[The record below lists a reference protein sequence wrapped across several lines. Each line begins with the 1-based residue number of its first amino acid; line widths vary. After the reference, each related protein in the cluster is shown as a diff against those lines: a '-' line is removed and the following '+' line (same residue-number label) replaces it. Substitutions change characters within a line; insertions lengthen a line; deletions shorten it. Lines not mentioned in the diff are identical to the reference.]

1 MDPHPQNR
9 KVQNAWAFY
18 DWANSVYP
26 LVITSTIFPKYYNS
40 VTTSNGSD
48 VVQFLGFEVINT
60 ALYAYALSFAFLV
73 VVAIAPFL
81 SGIADY
87 GGKKLAFMRFFAWLG
102 AFATAMLFFFTGPNI
117 VFGISAFV
125 LAGIG
130 FSGSLVFYNAYLP
143 EIAPPSLHDRLS
155 ARGFSLGYL
164 GSVILLAFN
173 LWMVLAPGT
182 FGISQGSTLPAR
194 LAFLSVGLWW
204 FGFSWIPFSYL
215 PKNVYQRR
223 ASNHLIFQG
232 FRELKGVWRALGR
245 LPYLKR
251 FLVAFFLYSVG
262 LQTVMY
268 LAPTFGAKTIGLSS
282 GQLTA
287 SILVIQLVAIG
298 GATLFARLSG
308 MIGNVPTLMSMVI
321 IWIGVCAGA
330 YFTTSANGFYALAFS
345 VGLVMGGTQSLSR
358 STYAKLLPATQDH
371 ASYFSFFDI
380 TEKIAIV
387 LGTLGYGLIE
397 SFTGSMRNS
406 VIFLILFFAAG
417 LVGLKRLN
425 NLYQKNLLKA
435 STNEQ

>member
-1 MDPHPQNR
+1 MGSMTQSR

-40 VTTSNGSD
+40 VTTSGGND
-48 VVQFLGFEVINT
+48 IVNFLGLEIINT

-73 VVAIAPFL
+73 VVVIAPFL

-102 AFATAMLFFFTGPNI
+102 AFSTAMLFFFTGPNI
-117 VFGISAFV
+117 VFGITAFI

-143 EIAPPSLHDRLS
+143 EIAPPSFHDRLS

-164 GSVILLAFN
+164 GSVILLSFN
-173 LWMVLAPGT
+173 LWMVLTPTT
-182 FGISQGSTLPAR
+182 FGIEENSTLPAR
-194 LAFLSVGLWW
+194 FAFLTVGLWW

-215 PKNVYQRR
+215 PRNVYHKHPQKR
-223 ASNHLIFQG
+223 LIFQG
-232 FRELKGVWRALGR
+232 IRELRGVWHAVKIM
-245 LPYLKR
+245 PYLKR
-251 FLVAFFLYSVG
+251 YLLAFFLYSVG

-287 SILVIQLVAIG
+287 SILIIQLVAIA

-308 MIGNVPTLMSMVI
+308 MFGNVSTLMSMLL
-321 IWIGVCAGA
+321 IWIGICAGA
-330 YFTTSANGFYALAFS
+330 YFTTTPNGFYALAFS

-358 STYAKLLPATQDH
+358 STYAKLLPETQDH

-397 SFTGSMRNS
+397 SLTGSMRNS
-406 VIFLILFFAAG
+406 VSFLILFFALG
-417 LVGLKRLN
+417 LVALWRLHV
-425 NLYQKNLLKA
+425 LYQKNTGGIKG
-435 STNEQ
+435 

>member
-1 MDPHPQNR
+1 MIQLR

-40 VTTSNGSD
+40 VTTSEGND
-48 VVQFLGFEVINT
+48 IVTFLGLEIINT
-60 ALYAYALSFAFLV
+60 ALYAYALSLAFMV
-73 VVAIAPFL
+73 VVVLAPFL

-102 AFATAMLFFFTGPNI
+102 AFSTAMLFFFTGPNI
-117 VFGISAFV
+117 VFGITAFT

-143 EIAPPSLHDRLS
+143 EIAPPSFHDRLS
-155 ARGFSLGYL
+155 ARGFSLGYF
-164 GSVILLAFN
+164 GSVILLGFN

-182 FGISQGSTLPAR
+182 FGIEANSTLPAR
-194 LAFLSVGLWW
+194 FAFLTVGLWW

-215 PKNVYQRR
+215 PRNVYRKQPQ
-223 ASNHLIFQG
+223 NKLIFQG
-232 FRELKGVWRALGR
+232 IRELKGVWKAVRVM
-245 LPYLKR
+245 PYLKR
-251 FLVAFFLYSVG
+251 YLLAFFFYSVG

-287 SILVIQLVAIG
+287 SILIIQLVAIA

-308 MIGNVPTLMSMVI
+308 IFGNVSTLMSMII

-330 YFTTSANGFYALAFS
+330 YFTTTPNGFYALAFS

-358 STYAKLLPATQDH
+358 STYAKLIPETRDH

-397 SFTGSMRNS
+397 SLTGSMRNS
-406 VIFLILFFAAG
+406 VSFLILFFGAG
-417 LVGLKRLN
+417 LVALWRLYA
-425 NLYQKNLLKA
+425 LYQNNPEA
-435 STNEQ
+435 PRS

>member
-1 MDPHPQNR
+1 MIQSP

-40 VTTSNGSD
+40 VTTSEGND
-48 VVQFLGFEVINT
+48 IVTFLGLEIINT

-73 VVAIAPFL
+73 VVVIAPFL

-102 AFATAMLFFFTGPNI
+102 AFSTAMLFFFKGPNI
-117 VFGISAFV
+117 VFGITAFT

-143 EIAPPSLHDRLS
+143 EIAPPSFHDRLS
-155 ARGFSLGYL
+155 ARGFSLGYF
-164 GSVILLAFN
+164 GSVILLSFN
-173 LWMVLAPGT
+173 LWMVLAPAT
-182 FGISQGSTLPAR
+182 FGIEANSTLPAR
-194 LAFLSVGLWW
+194 FAFLSVGLWW
-204 FGFSWIPFSYL
+204 FGFSWIPFTYL
-215 PKNVYQRR
+215 PRNVYRKQPQ
-223 ASNHLIFQG
+223 NKLIFQG
-232 FRELKGVWRALGR
+232 IRELKGVWKAVRVM
-245 LPYLKR
+245 PYLKR
-251 FLVAFFLYSVG
+251 YLLAFFFYSVG
-262 LQTVMY
+262 LQTIMY

-287 SILVIQLVAIG
+287 SILLIQLVAIA

-308 MIGNVPTLMSMVI
+308 IFGNISTLMSMVI
-321 IWIGVCAGA
+321 IWMGICTGA
-330 YFTTSANGFYALAFS
+330 YFTTTPNGFYALAFS

-358 STYAKLLPATQDH
+358 STYAKLLPETRDH

-397 SFTGSMRNS
+397 SLTGSMRNS
-406 VIFLILFFAAG
+406 VSFLILFFAAG
-417 LVGLKRLN
+417 LVALWRLYT
-425 NLYQKNLLKA
+425 LYQRNIVA
-435 STNEQ
+435 SKSQR

>member
-1 MDPHPQNR
+1 MEPSIQSH

-26 LVITSTIFPKYYNS
+26 LVITSTIFPEYYNS

-48 VVQFLGFEVINT
+48 LVNFLGFEFINT

-73 VVAIAPFL
+73 VVIIAPFL

-102 AFATAMLFFFTGPNI
+102 AFSTAMLFFFTGPNI
-117 VFGISAFV
+117 VFGIAAFI

-143 EIAPPSLHDRLS
+143 EIAPPSMHDRLS

-164 GSVILLAFN
+164 GSVILLCFN
-173 LWMVLAPGT
+173 LWVVLAPTT
-182 FGISQGSTLPAR
+182 FGIAENSTLPAR

-215 PKNVYQRR
+215 PKNVYQRQPKNR
-223 ASNHLIFQG
+223 LILQG
-232 FRELKGVWRALGR
+232 LHELKGVWHSLEQM
-245 LPYLKR
+245 PYLKR

-287 SILVIQLVAIG
+287 SILVIQLVAIA
-298 GATLFARLSG
+298 GATLFARLSAL
-308 MIGNVPTLMSMVI
+308 IGNVPTLMSMVF
-321 IWIGVCAGA
+321 IWIGICGGA
-330 YFTTSANGFYALAFS
+330 YFTTTASGFYALAFS

-358 STYAKLLPATQDH
+358 STYAKLLPATHDH

-380 TEKIAIV
+380 AEKIAIV

-397 SFTGSMRNS
+397 SLTGNMRNS
-406 VIFLILFFAAG
+406 VVFLILFFATG
-417 LVGLKRLN
+417 LVALWQLN
-425 NLYQKNLLKA
+425 KISQDR
-435 STNEQ
+435 S